1 MTLALG
7 IDPGTATTGYG
18 LVRLMPDG
26 ELVAVSF
33 GIISTSKDETPS
45 ARLEILYNALRKLL
59 KQHKPDTSAVEKL
72 FFARN
77 VTTGIAVGQA
87 RGVVLLA
94 LEQAG
99 IEIFEYT
106 PKEVKTRWLVMV
118 PRKSAKCKKWF
129 APSLQL
135 DSIPKPDDAADA
147 LAIAI
152 THLNTEA
159 LLMSLRG
166 ALLLFAT
173 KQSPVPSIYLLQN
186 RPLAKV
192 RMS

>member
-18 LVRLMPDG
+18 LVRLLPDG

-33 GIISTSKDETPS
+33 GIISTPKDATPS
-45 ARLEILYNALRKLL
+45 ARLEMLYNDLRKLL

-87 RGVVLLA
+87 RGVVMLA
-94 LEQAG
+94 LQQAG
-99 IEIFEYT
+99 LEIFEYT
-106 PKEVKTRWLVMV
+106 PKEVKNAVAGYGSAEKRQVQEMV
-118 PRKSAKCKKWF
+118 RAL
-129 APSLQL
+129 LQM

-152 THLNTEA
+152 THLNTK
-159 LLMSLRG
+159 MYS
-166 ALLLFAT
+166 
-173 KQSPVPSIYLLQN
+173 
-186 RPLAKV
+186 
-192 RMS
+192 